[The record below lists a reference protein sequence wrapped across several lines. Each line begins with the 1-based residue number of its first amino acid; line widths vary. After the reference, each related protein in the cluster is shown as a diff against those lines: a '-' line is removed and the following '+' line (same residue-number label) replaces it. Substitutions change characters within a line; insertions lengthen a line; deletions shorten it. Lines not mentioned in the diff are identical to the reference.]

1 MTAAVLERTA
11 WDDPDVARLRTQ
23 QQAELRERYGDDD
36 IGHLMTGDDIV
47 AMLLLRSGGE
57 PVACGALRD
66 AAELGPRT
74 GELKRMFVLPAHRG
88 NGHSRAVLVELER
101 IAVEHGYERLVLET
115 GPLQPEA
122 IGLYLSAGYAPI
134 GNYGEYVGVADSR
147 CFAKVLAAAPAGS
160 RSRSAAPVA
169 SVAVEPRPW
178 RDTEAAALRR
188 RMWGEM
194 IVPVYPEVGARVAA
208 EGGYD
213 VMDDRIGAGELA
225 TWVALVDGRPVGCL
239 SLCRP
244 GPDQPDGTAE
254 LKKLFVDPAA
264 RGAGVATTLLAAA
277 DEAARARGLG
287 RLVLHTGVRQP
298 DAVRLYVALGW
309 RPVAPFAPWERDA
322 LALCF
327 ARTL

>member
-36 IGHLMTGDDIV
+36 IGHLMTGDGIV
-47 AMLLLRSGGE
+47 AMLVLRSGGE

-122 IGLYLSAGYAPI
+122 IGLYLSAGYAPVE
-134 GNYGEYVGVADSR
+134 NYGEYVGVVDSR
-147 CFAKVLAAAPAGS
+147 CFAKELGRAPSAP
-160 RSRSAAPVA
+160 RSRATATAVA
-169 SVAVEPRPW
+169 ERRPW
-178 RDTEAAALRR
+178 GDPEAATLRR
-188 RMWGEM
+188 RMWDEM
-194 IVPVYPEVGARVAA
+194 IAPVYPEVVARVAA
-208 EGGYD
+208 DGGYD
-213 VMDDRIGAGELA
+213 VMDERIGAGELA

-244 GPDQPDGTAE
+244 GPDQPQGTAE
-254 LKKLFVDPAA
+254 LKKLFVDPVA

-277 DEAARARGLG
+277 DDGAWARGLG

-298 DAVRLYVALGW
+298 EAVRLYVALGW

-327 ARTL
+327 ARAL

>member
-36 IGHLMTGDDIV
+36 IGHLMTGDGIV
-47 AMLLLRSGGE
+47 AMLVLRAGPAGE

-122 IGLYLSAGYAPI
+122 IGLYLSAGYAPVE
-134 GNYGEYVGVADSR
+134 NYGEYVGVADSR
-147 CFAKVLAAAPAGS
+147 CFAKELGQVPSAPRPRAAATA
-160 RSRSAAPVA
+160 VA
-169 SVAVEPRPW
+169 ERRAWGDP
-178 RDTEAAALRR
+178 EAATLRR
-188 RMWGEM
+188 RMWDEM
-194 IVPVYPEVGARVAA
+194 IAPMYPEVVARVAA
-208 EGGYD
+208 DGGYD
-213 VMDDRIGAGELA
+213 VMDERIGAGELA

-239 SLCRP
+239 SLCGP

-277 DEAARARGLG
+277 DDEARARGLG

-298 DAVRLYVALGW
+298 EAVRLYVALGW
-309 RPVAPFAPWERDA
+309 RPVAPFAPWERDP

-327 ARTL
+327 ARAL

>member
-36 IGHLMTGDDIV
+36 IGHLMTGDGIV
-47 AMLLLRSGGE
+47 AMLVLRSGGE

-122 IGLYLSAGYAPI
+122 IGLYLSAGYAPTE
-134 GNYGEYVGVADSR
+134 NYGEYVGVADSR
-147 CFAKVLAAAPAGS
+147 CFAKELGRAPSAPRPRAAATA
-160 RSRSAAPVA
+160 VA
-169 SVAVEPRPW
+169 ERRAWGDP
-178 RDTEAAALRR
+178 EAATLRR
-188 RMWGEM
+188 RMWDEM
-194 IVPVYPEVGARVAA
+194 IAPVYPEVVARVEAD
-208 EGGYD
+208 GGYD
-213 VMDDRIGAGELA
+213 AMDERIGAGELA

-244 GPDQPDGTAE
+244 GPDQPQGTAE
-254 LKKLFVDPAA
+254 LKKLFVDPVA

-277 DEAARARGLG
+277 DDDARARGLG

-298 DAVRLYVALGW
+298 EAVRLYVALGW

-327 ARTL
+327 ARAL